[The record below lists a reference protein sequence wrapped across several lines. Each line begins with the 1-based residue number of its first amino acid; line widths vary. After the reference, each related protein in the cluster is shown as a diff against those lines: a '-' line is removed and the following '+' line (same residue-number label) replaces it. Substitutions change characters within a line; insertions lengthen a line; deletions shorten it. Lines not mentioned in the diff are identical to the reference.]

1 MRMDHKTS
9 LQLYTKLYRS
19 RRAEQ
24 RIIDLYGENDM
35 KTPMHMSFG
44 QEAVPAAVA
53 EALAGKGDIITSYR
67 SHAPFLAIT
76 GDVDAFFGELYGR
89 EAGFAEGV
97 AGSMH
102 LALPERGHL
111 ISTAIVAGGISI
123 ATGAAF
129 SHKRLRTGRIAVVFF
144 GDGAVEE
151 GAFWESIN
159 VASLMRLPVLFV
171 CEDNGL
177 AVHTRAA
184 ARHGFKSLQGILESF
199 GGFKF
204 AFDDSNDVE
213 LLYTACRTLIEHCL
227 SGAGPAFLHAQ
238 CFRYLEHVGIND
250 DFNRG
255 YRGRTEMEPW
265 LAKDCLAIQRRRL
278 INAGLESD
286 VLAIEDSGDREIE
299 RAIAKANASGAPK
312 AERLTAGVFYEKH

>member
-1 MRMDHKTS
+1 MDYKLS

-53 EALAGKGDIITSYR
+53 EALAGKGDIVTSYR
-67 SHAPFLAIT
+67 THAPFLAIT

-89 EAGFAEGV
+89 AAGFAEGV
-97 AGSMH
+97 GGSMH

-129 SHKRLRTGRIAVVFF
+129 SHKRLKTGHIAVVFF

-159 VASLMRLPVLFV
+159 VASVMRLPVLFV

-177 AVHTRAA
+177 AVHTRAS
-184 ARHGFKSLQGILESF
+184 ARHGFKSLQDIIESF
-199 GGFKF
+199 GGFEF

-213 LLYTACRTLIEHCL
+213 LLYSKCRTLVEHCQ
-227 SGAGPAFLHAQ
+227 SGIGPAFLHAQ
-238 CFRYLEHVGIND
+238 CFRYLEHVGINS

-255 YRGRTEMEPW
+255 YRSKTEMDPW
-265 LAKDCLAIQRRRL
+265 LSKDCLAIQRRRL
-278 INAGLESD
+278 VSADLESD
-286 VLAIEDSGDREIE
+286 VLAIEDLCGREIE
-299 RAIAKANASGAPK
+299 RAIAKAKASPAPQP
-312 AERLTAGVFYEKH
+312 ARLNAGVFHEKH